1 MGQMSVEPTPP
12 KLATRMLIWFIRAE
26 LAEEVTGDLQE
37 GFEIKIKRQ
46 SLWRAKVNYWY
57 QVFNYL
63 RPFAVRQLLVINS
76 TYFIMFRN
84 YLLIAT
90 RNLTKHKFHSSIN
103 IFSLA
108 IGIAACLVIYL
119 FISDERSFDAM
130 HKKNIYRLCEVQSFP
145 GTNVQNVALS
155 MAAMGPTLNEEIADI
170 LQFTRYWNRGKRIF
184 EKEDKQIA
192 IESVAFVDSTFFDVF
207 DFPLLSGDQE
217 SMLVEPRSLV
227 VSEESAMKLFGALD
241 VVGET
246 VTLWDQSF
254 KVTGIMADIP
264 ENSHLQFDV
273 LVSMTTQLEDN
284 PEFNNRWGSNFLIT
298 YFELQSNADI
308 PSLEAQFAEIL
319 PERSGWAEMNDMIIT
334 YLQPLDEVHLGSTD
348 TQHDYQNY
356 RKFNGT
362 YLGIFSLVGFFILVI
377 AAVNFMNLSTARA
390 SKRAK
395 EVGVR
400 KSVGAYKPQLFWQF
414 IIESMVLAFGALV
427 LGVLIDGVSLPFLNV
442 AIDRQLT
449 LLKFINEPVLLL
461 VVIGTVMVL
470 GLLAGLYP
478 SLHLSSF
485 KPAIVL
491 KGGNVTDRK
500 SFLRSSLVVT
510 QFSLVLAM
518 IVATFIVLNQLN
530 FMRDKDIG
538 FDTEQM
544 LLIEMGGSA
553 NDKFDVIKTEL
564 LANGNIAGVT
574 ASGQR
579 LGNNLHQWGFK
590 VAVDTGVIDMT
601 TSNTYVDYDYLDV
614 YGIELIAGRTFSK
627 EYATDDGLAFI
638 INESLAKELPFDDPI
653 GQSVGHGFYPN
664 DSLGTI
670 IGVTK
675 DFNYNSLHHEVNTLS
690 LVVHTEWW
698 YDEMSVKIA
707 GNVGEAV
714 RDVERIWSKHVPEYP
729 FTYTF
734 LDDHFDDLYKS
745 DQQMSTVVSII
756 AVLSILIGSL
766 GLFGLSAISVE
777 RRIKEVGVRK
787 VLGASV
793 SQLLVILSSHFA
805 RLILISFVI
814 AAPVTYYF
822 LSNWLENFAFRVSIN
837 PLIFM
842 IGGMV
847 AFVIAM
853 VTISYH
859 TLRAAYSNPVRS
871 LRYE

>member
-1 MGQMSVEPTPP
+1 MNPEPHPP
-12 KLATRMLIWFIRAE
+12 KLATRVLHWFLKSE

-37 GFEIKIKRQ
+37 GYEIKLRQ
-46 SLWRAKVNYWY
+46 HTAWRAKVNYWY
-57 QVFNYL
+57 QVINYL
-63 RPFAVRQLLVINS
+63 RPFAMRQPLVINS
-76 TYFIMFRN
+76 TFLIMFRS

-130 HKKNIYRLCEVQSFP
+130 HEKNIYRLCEVQSFP

-155 MAAMGPTLNEEIADI
+155 MPAMGPTLNEEIADI
-170 LQFTRYWNRGKRIF
+170 RQFTRYWNRGKQIF
-184 EKEDKQIA
+184 ENGDKQIA
-192 IESVAFVDSTFFDVF
+192 IETVVFVDSTFFNLF
-207 DFPLLSGDQE
+207 DFPLIAGSK
-217 SMLVEPRSLV
+217 SSVLVEPRSLV
-227 VSEESAMKLFGALD
+227 ISEESAGKLFGTTD
-241 VVGET
+241 VVGESI
-246 VTLWDQSF
+246 TLWDESF
-254 KVTGIMADIP
+254 QISGVMADVP

-273 LVSMTTQLEDN
+273 LVSMASILEDN
-284 PEFNNRWGSNFLIT
+284 PEFDNQWGSNFVIT
-298 YFELQSNADI
+298 YFELQPNADI
-308 PSLEAQFAEIL
+308 ESLEAQFAEVL
-319 PERSGWAEMNDMIIT
+319 PERAGWEEMNDLIIT
-334 YLQPLDEVHLGSTD
+334 YLQPLNEVHLGSTD

-362 YLGIFSLVGFFILVI
+362 YLGTFALVGIFIMVI
-377 AAVNFMNLSTARA
+377 AAINFMNLSTARA

-400 KSVGAYKPQLFWQF
+400 KSVGAQKKQLFWQF
-414 IIESMVLAFGALV
+414 IMESTLLAFGALL
-427 LGVLIDGVSLPFLNV
+427 LGVAVDLISLPFLNV
-442 AIDRQLT
+442 AIDRQLSLMT
-449 LLKFINEPVLLL
+449 FLRDPMLLMIM
-461 VVIGTVMVL
+461 IGTVLLL

-478 SLHLSSF
+478 SLYLSSF
-485 KPAIVL
+485 KPTIVL
-491 KGGNVTDRK
+491 KGGSVLDRK
-500 SFLRSSLVVT
+500 SFLRSALVVT

-518 IVATFIVLNQLN
+518 IVATFIVLSQLN
-530 FMRDKDIG
+530 FMRSKDIG

-544 LLIEMGGSA
+544 LLVEMDGSA
-553 NDKFDVIKTEL
+553 NDKFEVIKSEL
-564 LANGNIAGVT
+564 LANSHIAGVT

-590 VAVDTGVIDMT
+590 VAVDTGIIDMS

-614 YGIELIAGRTFSK
+614 YGIELIGGRTFSK
-627 EYATDDGLAFI
+627 EFATDDGLAFI

-653 GQSVGHGFYPN
+653 GQRVGHGFYPN

-690 LVVHTEWW
+690 LVVHTEWR
-698 YDEMSVKIA
+698 YDEMSVKIS
-707 GNVGEAV
+707 GNVEKAV
-714 RDVERIWSKHVPEYP
+714 NAVEQVWNSHVPEYP
-729 FTYTF
+729 FSYTF
-734 LDDHFDDLYKS
+734 LDDHFDELYKS

-787 VLGASV
+787 VLGASIA
-793 SQLLVILSSHFA
+793 QLLITLSSHFA
-805 RLILISFVI
+805 SLIVISFII
-814 AAPVTYYF
+814 AAPITYYF
-822 LSNWLENFAFRVSIN
+822 LSGWLENFAFRVGIN
-837 PLIFM
+837 PMFFIV
-842 IGGMV
+842 GGLA
-847 AFVIAM
+847 AFAIAM
-853 VTISYH
+853 LTISYH
-859 TLRAAYSNPVRS
+859 TLRAAHSNPVRS